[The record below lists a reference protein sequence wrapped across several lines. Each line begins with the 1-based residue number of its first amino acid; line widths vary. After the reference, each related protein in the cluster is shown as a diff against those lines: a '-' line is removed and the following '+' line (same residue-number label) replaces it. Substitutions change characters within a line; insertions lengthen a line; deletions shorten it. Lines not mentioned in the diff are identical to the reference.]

1 MKVASG
7 IWCFLKIATILNTF
21 FWISN
26 WKQCADAFMYPE
38 GDRSD
43 PRTPKKDKQSITA
56 LPAFI
61 QSIKPISIDV
71 MIKSDAVL
79 TNPVEKMGSFT
90 PEAIFI
96 VTPSLEGLL
105 T

>member
-1 MKVASG
+1 
-7 IWCFLKIATILNTF
+7 
-21 FWISN
+21 
-26 WKQCADAFMYPE
+26 MYPQ

-43 PRTPKKDKQSITA
+43 PRTPKKDNQSITA

-79 TNPVEKMGSFT
+79 TNPVEKMG
-90 PEAIFI
+90 
-96 VTPSLEGLL
+96 
-105 T
+105 